1 MSVSYLF
8 ALIIYITITGTWED
22 PDMIPP
28 FEWHVLEG
36 VGEKD
41 RKIKEQQQE
50 EREQLWGNT
59 PELWGKKTI
68 LKILLQL
75 LSGK

>member
-1 MSVSYLF
+1 
-8 ALIIYITITGTWED
+8 
-22 PDMIPP
+22 MIPP

-59 PELWGKKTI
+59 PEL
-68 LKILLQL
+68 
-75 LSGK
+75 